1 MRIRTTFLIVSFC
14 LAAVPGRGDAQH
26 VSQAGWGVPA
36 WVDSALTAAGVS
48 GYASTSN
55 VNPQWGWG
63 DFDGDGFYDIAID
76 VVATGSRARGILIV
90 HRIDRSVHIVGAG
103 QPLGSGGARNELG
116 SAGWA
121 IERLAHQRDVLR
133 VDGQMGTLHGWVA
146 WNGRDYV
153 WVQD

>member
-1 MRIRTTFLIVSFC
+1 MRIRITLLIASLC

-26 VSQAGWGVPA
+26 VSQVGWGVPA
-36 WVDSALTAAGVS
+36 WVDTALIAAGAS
-48 GYASTSN
+48 GYASTST

-76 VVATGSRARGILIV
+76 VVARGSRARGILIV
-90 HRIDRSVHIVGAG
+90 HRIDRSVHVVGAG
-103 QPLGSGGARNELG
+103 RPLATGRSDLG

-121 IERLAHQRDVLR
+121 IERLAHHRDVLR
-133 VDGQMGTLHGWVA
+133 VDGQMGNLHGWVA
-146 WNGRDYV
+146 WNGREYV

>member
-1 MRIRTTFLIVSFC
+1 MRIRTTVLLGSLC
-14 LAAVPGRGDAQH
+14 LAAVPVRGDAQH
-26 VSQAGWGVPA
+26 VSQVGWGVPA

-48 GYASTSN
+48 GYSSTSS

-76 VVATGSRARGILIV
+76 VVARGSRARGILIV
-90 HRIDRSVHIVGAG
+90 HRVDRSVHIVGAG
-103 QPLGSGGARNELG
+103 QPLANGRNDLG

-121 IERLAHQRDVLR
+121 IERLAHYRDVLR
-133 VDGQMGTLHGWVA
+133 VDGEMGNVHGWVA
-146 WNGRDYV
+146 WNGREYV